1 VIAPVGRRSLVR
13 YGAAAAIGGV
23 AGVSRLSGALPALVT
38 VAGVLGGVIVGL
50 GIDRYSPAYDDA
62 IAAAATGTVL
72 YAGVLA
78 AGALAGAYWVPTRES
93 ARAQFTVFLVFEP
106 LVFFPVFAV
115 EAVAVAAAV
124 KWLRVRLTGD
134 DAVEFS

>member
-1 VIAPVGRRSLVR
+1 MAPVGRRSLVR
-13 YGAAAAIGGV
+13 YAAAASVGGV
-23 AGVSRLSGALPALVT
+23 AGVSRLSSAVPALVA
-38 VAGVLGGVIVGL
+38 VAGVLGGVVVGL

-62 IAAAATGTVL
+62 IAAAAAGTVL

-78 AGALAGAYWVPTRES
+78 VGALAGAYWVPARES

-115 EAVAVAAAV
+115 EAVAVAVAV
-124 KWLRVRLTGD
+124 KRLRVGLVGD